1 MKIKLEDIKALR
13 EETSAGIADCRQ
25 ALEESKGNMA
35 KAREWIRRKGID
47 RADKKTERE
56 VKAGAVFSYVHHNQT
71 LGSLVSLASETDFV
85 AKNSQFQKL
94 GHELAMQV
102 AAAKPKTMQELL
114 DGQYIRDPR
123 KTVAELIKET
133 IGTLGENIQVVDFKI
148 ISI

>member
-1 MKIKLEDIKALR
+1 
-13 EETSAGIADCRQ
+13 
-25 ALEESKGNMA
+25 
-35 KAREWIRRKGID
+35 
-47 RADKKTERE
+47 
-56 VKAGAVFSYVHHNQT
+56 VHHNQT